1 MAKFKN
7 IAEAETEMKESL
19 IEINEILARDLPEIR
34 VESRTVDMWFQVHG
48 KNRELDLTKDILR
61 ELEMKTID
69 AEIFILNQNDKK
81 KNLSDTFC

>member
-1 MAKFKN
+1 
-7 IAEAETEMKESL
+7 MKEAL

-48 KNRELDLTKDILR
+48 KNREIDLTKDILR

>member
-7 IAEAETEMKESL
+7 IEDAESEMKEAL
-19 IEINEILARDLPEIR
+19 IEINEILARDLPE
-34 VESRTVDMWFQVHG
+34 VKEKSRTVDIWFQAHG
-48 KNRELDLTKDILR
+48 RNRNLDLTKDILR

-69 AEIFILNQNDKK
+69 AEIYILNQNDKK